1 MVPIKILFPF
11 HCNIFG
17 FVQSTLQTQKN
28 EKIIKKM
35 RTLLFNLFRFLL
47 LSQISMAKEIK
58 SDFVVTTITE
68 NVYSIVSPSIG
79 LPTPENK
86 GWNSNVHFVVTET
99 GVLLFDT
106 GSSETIGNNIK
117 KAIKTVTDLPVRWV
131 VNSHSHA
138 DHWLGN
144 AAFGETVVEIIAS
157 EQAVATMRKY
167 GQEDVEFYAKVT
179 HGTIGTTQLKY
190 PDFLLGQRQKR
201 NFGGV
206 DVEFIFSNGA
216 HSPGDILM
224 WLPEQKIIF
233 GGDVL
238 GSDWMPMITDHGN
251 VPNLIHTL
259 HEIAKLRP
267 DIVLTGHGKATT
279 VKSIMR
285 DAELLSTV
293 WEQVHTDHKNGMKSN
308 ETLLRVKA
316 DLAPKYKSLYQ
327 DFDNEIERHV
337 KLMYSLQQ

>member
-1 MVPIKILFPF
+1 MRIL
-11 HCNIFG
+11 
-17 FVQSTLQTQKN
+17 
-28 EKIIKKM
+28 
-35 RTLLFNLFRFLL
+35 RFNLFGFLL
-47 LSQISMAKEIK
+47 IGQISMAKNIK

-68 NVYSIVSPSIG
+68 NVYSIISPSIG
-79 LPTPENK
+79 LPTPKNK

-117 KAIKTVTDLPVRWV
+117 KAIKTVTDLPVRWA

-144 AAFGETVVEIIAS
+144 AAFTNTVVEIISS
-157 EQAVATMRKY
+157 EQSVSTMKKY
-167 GQEDVEFYAKVT
+167 GQDDVEFYAKVT
-179 HGTIGTTQLKY
+179 HGAIGTTQLKY
-190 PDFLLGQRQKR
+190 PNILLVQRQKR
-201 NFGGV
+201 NFGGM
-206 DVEFIFSNGA
+206 DVEFIFSNSA

-238 GSDWMPMITDHGN
+238 SSDWMPMITDHGN
-251 VPNLIHTL
+251 VPNMIDTL
-259 HEIAKLRP
+259 HKIAKLGP

-279 VKSIMR
+279 VKAIMR
-285 DAELLSTV
+285 DTELLSTV
-293 WEQVHTDHKNGMKSN
+293 WKRVHTDYKNGMKFN

-327 DFDNEIERHV
+327 DFDNEIERYV